1 MQWKWPV
8 RTPISSRKQIWV
20 SRQSLQS
27 LHGDRWG
34 PEGLGWSM
42 MGCIELGWRSRNFSA
57 WWWLEPWHNLWL
69 STSWE
74 CHHPNWL
81 ILYNITYI
89 YIYIYFFFFLG
100 SYLLGEKRGSLILK
114 FDFSPFLVDNLR
126 GPAAGGLVFFLRA
139 GSFGSDWLPKLT
151 AICTNK
157 WQRVSIN
164 ILCYLHI

>member
-34 PEGLGWSM
+34 PEDLGWSM
-42 MGCIELGWRSRNFSA
+42 MGCIELGWRSRFFSA

-89 YIYIYFFFFLG
+89 YIYFFLG
-100 SYLLGEKRGSLILK
+100 VLSFRGK
-114 FDFSPFLVDNLR
+114 KG
-126 GPAAGGLVFFLRA
+126 GPWFWNSIFHHFWWTTCEVQLRA
-139 GSFGSDWLPKLT
+139 GWSSFCGLVHLGPIDFQNWRPFVQINDNGFLLT
-151 AICTNK
+151 YFVIYIYNF
-157 WQRVSIN
+157 I
-164 ILCYLHI
+164 